1 MKTQKTVSLPNSN
14 MKSLNDW
21 SAPTDPV
28 LSEKE
33 LNHIIHTLS
42 MEIRE
47 EFPEL
52 AKFLGDIPITVTME
66 DRPERKLEK
75 LADYCASLQS
85 LRDESGPTYLE

>member
-1 MKTQKTVSLPNSN
+1 MKAQKSTSLPNGIK
-14 MKSLNDW
+14 KSPNDW

-33 LNHIIHTLS
+33 LSHIIHTLS

-75 LADYCASLQS
+75 LADYCVSLQS
-85 LRDESGPTYLE
+85 LKDESGPTYLE